1 MFSIKDD
8 RVASRKKM
16 VAFKSFGHPRKCP
29 QKFTEFGYNSPSVW
43 SVKTNKSQN
52 ELVHVQMFLRKFS

>member
-29 QKFTEFGYNSPSVW
+29 QKFTDKKNSFIIRIFIINIPLEQSVCF
-43 SVKTNKSQN
+43 T
-52 ELVHVQMFLRKFS
+52 